1 MELHNIKD
9 VSDNILTALDSLLT
23 KHCQPGKFSLIE
35 IRDTYTKNTD
45 ILYIFDGTVPVYF
58 LLLDLFPKHKAV
70 YIHDVCVNTAYR
82 GQGQFKKSLAFLK
95 PHYAKLG
102 YTHFTLDASDSTKEA
117 GLNQKARI
125 QIFHKAGFNINPETG
140 YYTPTGDYE
149 LIKTLVELSD
159 GSRAEI
165 QNITGTQYVV
175 KNAQNV
181 SKTVSIQE
189 IEKCFDSHTNQLS
202 CPMIMPLTH
211 VAGTRNKIIAT
222 QNRNMPRRATRKV
235 QRRNKRSKT
244 RRGGGLKAAALG
256 AAALASGMRPG
267 PGPTPVPALG
277 MGQTH
282 MVGPGPYALGVPYPS
297 RNTPYLNVY
306 PTPTPTPGPGSLWT
320 MKNGTQLVMPKQHAM
335 ERVWPTP
342 LPGAVKGMWN
352 GAFDPPAGSRYIS
365 PPEVQTW
372 NPYLRGD
379 PHEVVDYYEGYSAKD
394 KAAREAEDAAVG
406 IVREPVERQDT
417 PMWKAAL
424 SWSAQLPSTQWSSYN
439 PIEWEMYARQGRA
452 LGMNVPL
459 NDPRTGPAS
468 DPKWAGVP
476 QQIAKNV
483 LQSQLYHAQLGPMPG
498 SLRNG
503 RGKGGINL
511 EKHWNKSEKTMP
523 WNANRQL
530 SPNEARA
537 LLSST
542 RNW

>member
-1 MELHNIKD
+1 
-9 VSDNILTALDSLLT
+9 
-23 KHCQPGKFSLIE
+23 
-35 IRDTYTKNTD
+35 
-45 ILYIFDGTVPVYF
+45 
-58 LLLDLFPKHKAV
+58 
-70 YIHDVCVNTAYR
+70 
-82 GQGQFKKSLAFLK
+82 
-95 PHYAKLG
+95 
-102 YTHFTLDASDSTKEA
+102 
-117 GLNQKARI
+117 
-125 QIFHKAGFNINPETG
+125 
-140 YYTPTGDYE
+140 
-149 LIKTLVELSD
+149 
-159 GSRAEI
+159 
-165 QNITGTQYVV
+165 
-175 KNAQNV
+175 
-181 SKTVSIQE
+181 
-189 IEKCFDSHTNQLS
+189 
-202 CPMIMPLTH
+202 
-211 VAGTRNKIIAT
+211 
-222 QNRNMPRRATRKV
+222 MPRNTRRAS
-235 QRRNKRSKT
+235 RRNKRSKT
-244 RRGGGLKAAALG
+244 RRGGGRKAALLG
-256 AAALASGMRPG
+256 ATALAFGAQEGVASRM
-267 PGPTPVPALG
+267 PALG
-277 MGQTH
+277 QGQTH
-282 MVGPGPYALGVPYPS
+282 MVGPGPYSMGIPYPS

-342 LPGAVKGMWN
+342 LPGAPKGMFN
-352 GAFDPPAGSRYIS
+352 GAFDPPPGSRYIS

-394 KAAREAEDAAVG
+394 KAAREAEDAAAG
-406 IVREPVERQDT
+406 IVRTQVERQDT

-452 LGMNVPL
+452 LGMNVPM

-476 QQIAKNV
+476 QSISKNV
-483 LQSQLYHAQLGPMPG
+483 LQSQLYHAGQGPMPG